1 MAVMLNPNCSRYM
14 YSLCF
19 LRYHSPYMK
28 RHLTANEKA
37 YVVLQL
43 IRSSLSNGFAAVLT
57 AMFAVTLLSACSP
70 PESTSTTAPTKVAEL
85 DLQVLPNQHW
95 QLSSERI
102 QLSFCRNRTNEA
114 LLAEAAELRLWRLSG
129 EITAFPDYRAE
140 GLAALGEIFAEHDVL
155 LWQESGTVSSQLY
168 RLASPQDAQT
178 RSLFS
183 AVARLNRASSICY
196 VAVDGIS

>member
-1 MAVMLNPNCSRYM
+1 
-14 YSLCF
+14 
-19 LRYHSPYMK
+19 MK
-28 RHLTANEKA
+28 RHLTANYKA

-43 IRSSLSNGFAAVLT
+43 IRSSFNSGFAAVLT
-57 AMFAVTLLSACSP
+57 ATFAVTLLAGCSP
-70 PESTSTTAPTKVAEL
+70 PQSNSTSTPSKVAEL
-85 DLQVLPNQHW
+85 DLQLLPNQQW
-95 QLSSERI
+95 QLSNERI

-114 LLAEAAELRLWRLSG
+114 LLADAAELRLWRLSG

-140 GLAALGEIFAEHDVL
+140 GLAALAEIFAEHDVL

-168 RLASPQDAQT
+168 RLASPQDAEA

-183 AVARLNRASSICY
+183 AVARLNRDSSICY